1 MIYLFVSLLL
11 LAYIVYGQRIVSEP
25 VKVSSITED
34 KG

>member
-1 MIYLFVSLLL
+1 MIYLFASLLL
-11 LAYIVYGQRIVSEP
+11 LAYVVHGQMIVCEP